1 MGHGTQWG
9 TTIGGRKMEV
19 QSVQWI
25 SSAKNESDY
34 LVRQAQEKAMAGDHF
49 TAVKFLKDAIDMYP
63 RNADAHTLMGN
74 CQDRMDKVEEAI
86 ASYDKALEMDPDNAE
101 TWFNKGMTLK
111 KMGQVK
117 ESTMCIEKCIDL
129 FCSR

>member
-1 MGHGTQWG
+1 
-9 TTIGGRKMEV
+9 MEV
-19 QSVQWI
+19 QPVQWI

-49 TAVKFLKDAIDMYP
+49 TAVKFLKEAIDRYP
-63 RNADAHTLMGN
+63 RNANAHTLMGN
-74 CQDRMDKVEEAI
+74 CQDCMDKVEEAI
-86 ASYDKALEMDPDNAE
+86 ASYDTALEMDPDNAE